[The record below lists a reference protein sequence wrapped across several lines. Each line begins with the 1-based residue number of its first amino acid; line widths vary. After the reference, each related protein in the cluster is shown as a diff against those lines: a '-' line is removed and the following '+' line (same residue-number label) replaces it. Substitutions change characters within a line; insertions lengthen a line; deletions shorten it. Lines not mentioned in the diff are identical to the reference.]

1 LSEETR
7 KKISEKAKGRKWSK
21 EQHEKWS
28 KIMTGRKK
36 PKQAKTMAEKF
47 AKGES
52 TFPRMNEV
60 SEEKQKLW
68 K

>member
-1 LSEETR
+1 
-7 KKISEKAKGRKWSK
+7 
-21 EQHEKWS
+21 
-28 KIMTGRKK
+28 MTGRKK

-47 AKGES
+47 AKGEC
-52 TFPRMNEV
+52 TFPRMSEV